1 MWQRSVEA
9 QERGRAEIGPE
20 MWVVKAP
27 RVEFGVQGLPHR
39 IQRRRKR
46 LDYPTRIPRGKN

>member
-1 MWQRSVEA
+1 MWQRSAEA

-20 MWVVKAP
+20 MGVVKAP
-27 RVEFGVQGLPHR
+27 RVESGVQGLPHR
-39 IQRRRKR
+39 IQSRRKR